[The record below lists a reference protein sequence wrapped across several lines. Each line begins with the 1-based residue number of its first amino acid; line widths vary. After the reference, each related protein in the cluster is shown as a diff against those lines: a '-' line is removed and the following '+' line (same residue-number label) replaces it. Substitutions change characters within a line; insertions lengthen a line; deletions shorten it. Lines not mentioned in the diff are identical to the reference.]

1 MSSKHL
7 FLNFQCKGDENSAEC
22 PDTQSPSLDVFVN
35 VENCHLPKSMVS
47 EDASEE
53 TGAENDGTEESK
65 KNDIVTAKDLKISSS
80 ENSEEHV
87 AFERLR

>member
-1 MSSKHL
+1 L

-22 PDTQSPSLDVFVN
+22 PDTQSPSLDVFV
-35 VENCHLPKSMVS
+35 
-47 EDASEE
+47 SEE

-87 AFERLR
+87 AFQKLR

>member
-1 MSSKHL
+1 
-7 FLNFQCKGDENSAEC
+7 
-22 PDTQSPSLDVFVN
+22 
-35 VENCHLPKSMVS
+35 MVS